1 MSSENRQDQGRPE
14 KPTDLG
20 PRSWWNTLKR
30 TAIEFKDD
38 GLTDWA
44 AALTYYGVLAIFPA
58 LLAVVGILG
67 LIGTSATQPILD
79 NLGQF
84 VSGTPRDVAETAVR
98 NIQESQGG
106 GVVATVIGVLVA
118 VWSASKYVAAFM
130 RASNAIYDVDEGRP
144 FVKKGLVRFAVT
156 LALLGMM
163 VASVVIV
170 VVSGSLADQIGQAI
184 GLGSTVLTVWSIA
197 KWPVLLLLV
206 ATMLALLYWASPN
219 VKPPGFRWFTPGGI
233 LAVVVFLIA
242 SAAFSFY
249 VANFGSFN
257 KTYGSFAAIVIFLIW
272 LWITNVAVLLGAE
285 LDAELA
291 RSREIAAGRPTDE
304 EPFLEPRDTT
314 KIDR

>member
-1 MSSENRQDQGRPE
+1 MSSETGQETRRPE

-30 TAIEFKDD
+30 TVIQFKDD
-38 GLTDWA
+38 GLTDWG
-44 AALTYYGVLAIFPA
+44 AALTYYGILAIFPA

-79 NLGQF
+79 NLGEF
-84 VSGTPRDVAETAVR
+84 VSGTPRDVAEKAVR
-98 NIQESQGG
+98 NVQESQGG
-106 GVVATVIGVLVA
+106 GIVATVIGVLVA

-130 RASNAIYDVDEGRP
+130 RASNAIYGVEEGRP
-144 FVKKGLVRFAVT
+144 LVKKGAVRFAVT

-184 GLGSTVLTVWSIA
+184 GLTSTVLTVWSIA

-249 VANFGSFN
+249 VANFGSYN
-257 KTYGSFAAIVIFLIW
+257 KTYGSFAAIVIFLVW

-291 RSREIAAGRPTDE
+291 RSREIEAGQPAGE
-304 EPFLEPRDTT
+304 EPFLEPRDTS
-314 KIDR
+314 KIDS